1 MKGWF
6 LNMIKIYF
14 PKIDFVI
21 TLVITIILGA
31 VGGLTFLNDAY
42 WVFLIYIISLGLTN
56 LNKFSIKKIDK
67 KNAKKRK
74 KIQKKIDDPKSPKNK
89 MPNKL
94 KEIDNSFDYDSCF
107 NALKFI
113 IGMLTTIVLAIIST
127 IGERKNVRF
136 SQFAFSFYIDAFLLP
151 LVLIY
156 VETFM
161 YKNSIVKALKE
172 LIKTLFYKNG
182 KFNLFG
188 GIIGLGASIFF
199 AIFSLVYTMREFIT
213 YQDGIFTRAIIFL
226 IGLSFL
232 LYSFYNAAKQEQ

>member
-1 MKGWF
+1 MS
-6 LNMIKIYF
+6 KIYF

-21 TLVITIILGA
+21 TLVITIILEV

-42 WVFLIYIISLGLTN
+42 WIFLIYIISLGLTN

-74 KIQKKIDDPKSPKNK
+74 KIQKKINDPKSPKNE

-94 KEIDNSFDYDSCF
+94 KEIDNNFDYDSCF

-113 IGMLTTIVLAIIST
+113 IGMLATIVLAIIST

-136 SQFAFSFYIDAFLLP
+136 SEFVFSFCIDAFLLP
-151 LVLIY
+151 FVLFS
-156 VETFM
+156 VDVFM
-161 YKNSIVKALKE
+161 YQNSIVEALKE
-172 LIKTLFYKNG
+172 LIRTLFYKNG

-188 GIIGLGASIFF
+188 GIIGLGTSIFF
-199 AIFSLVYTMREFIT
+199 IILSLVFTMIEFIT
-213 YQDGIFTRAIIFL
+213 CQYDILVKVIIFL

-232 LYSFYNAAKQEQ
+232 LYSFYNAVKQEQ